1 LLSEPVSEENPLTF
15 TAATPFQKLKD
26 YLRQMLPWIAVSIVL
41 GSLAILW
48 VGENPIRVYGLL
60 VREGF
65 FTKRGFMIAIQRG
78 TPLILTASAA
88 TMAFKAGAI
97 NMGMAGQFMVG
108 GTAASMAAAA
118 FAGLPKLIHLPLVLF
133 FCALGGAAA
142 GFVPAFFKRVS
153 GINEVIT
160 GMIANLMMP
169 HLLSAVV
176 NLLPLLRSARFAA
189 RRGIPE
195 TAQFR
200 HFSELTNG
208 VLGVGTKAN
217 TSVFMAIALAFFLSW
232 WIRRSTLGFEI
243 RMTKANY
250 TFAEFV
256 GIRASRGFYLG
267 MMLSG
272 AIAALAGAT
281 EVLGTWQG
289 YRTGTLVVGEKGLVI
304 SLIGAQNFIGSMVV
318 ALIYG
323 GLESGTLN
331 VSWFTSIPR
340 PLIDIIVLLIFIL
353 SAVPAM
359 RSFFTGSDPA
369 ESEHLGGQFVTRW
382 R

>member
-1 LLSEPVSEENPLTF
+1 MGSVSTS
-15 TAATPFQKLKD
+15 FQRLKA
-26 YLRQMLPWIAVSIVL
+26 YLRTLLPWFALAIAL
-41 GSLAILW
+41 GSLAVLW
-48 VGENPIRVYGLL
+48 FGENPLRVYALL
-60 VREGF
+60 IKEGF
-65 FTKRGFMIAIQRG
+65 FTNRGLMIAIQRG
-78 TPLILTASAA
+78 TPLILTAAAA
-88 TMAFKAGAI
+88 TMAFKGGAI

-108 GTAASMAAAA
+108 GSVASMAAGALQ
-118 FAGLPKLIHLPLVLF
+118 GLPGPSHLPLILLCV
-133 FCALGGAAA
+133 ALGGAAA

-176 NLLPLLRSARFAA
+176 DLLPFLRGARSAS
-189 RRGIPE
+189 RRGIPN
-195 TAQFR
+195 TALFA
-200 HFSELTNG
+200 HFSDLTNG
-208 VLGVGTKAN
+208 LLGVGTKAN
-217 TSVFMAIALAFFLSW
+217 TSVFLAIGVCLFMAW

-250 TFAEFV
+250 TFAEFA

-267 MMLSG
+267 MMISG

-281 EVLGTWQG
+281 EVLGVWHG
-289 YRTGTLVVGEKGLVI
+289 YRGGTLVVGEKGLVI
-304 SLIGAQNFIGSMVV
+304 SLIGGQSFIGSMIV
-318 ALIYG
+318 ALLYG

-340 PLIDIIVLLIFIL
+340 PLIDIIVLLIFVL

-359 RSFFTGSDPA
+359 RAFFTGSDPT
-369 ESEHLGGQFVTRW
+369 ESEHLGGRFVSRW

>member
-1 LLSEPVSEENPLTF
+1 
-15 TAATPFQKLKD
+15 
-26 YLRQMLPWIAVSIVL
+26 
-41 GSLAILW
+41 
-48 VGENPIRVYGLL
+48 
-60 VREGF
+60 
-65 FTKRGFMIAIQRG
+65 
-78 TPLILTASAA
+78 LILTSAAA
-88 TMAFKAGAI
+88 TMAFRAGAI

-108 GTAASMAAAA
+108 GSVASMAAAA
-118 FAGLPKLIHLPLVLF
+118 LAGVPTPLHLPLTLV
-133 FCALGGAAA
+133 CAALGGAAA

-176 NLLPLLRSARFAA
+176 SLLPLLRGVRFAA

-195 TAQFR
+195 TALFA
-200 HFSELTNG
+200 HFAQITNG
-208 VLGVGTKAN
+208 GLGSGTKAN
-217 TSVFMAIALAFFLSW
+217 TSIFLAIGLALFLQW

-250 TFAEFV
+250 SFAEFA

-272 AIAALAGAT
+272 AIAALAGAS
-281 EVLGTWQG
+281 EVLGVWHG
-289 YRTGTLVVGEKGLVI
+289 YRGGTLVVGEKGLVI
-304 SLIGAQNFIGSMVV
+304 SLIGAQTFVGSMIV

-323 GLESGTLN
+323 GLESGTMN

-340 PLIDIIVLLIFIL
+340 PLIDVIVLLIFLL

-359 RSFFTGSDPA
+359 RSFFTGSDPT
-369 ESEHLGGQFVTRW
+369 ESEHLGGRFVTTW